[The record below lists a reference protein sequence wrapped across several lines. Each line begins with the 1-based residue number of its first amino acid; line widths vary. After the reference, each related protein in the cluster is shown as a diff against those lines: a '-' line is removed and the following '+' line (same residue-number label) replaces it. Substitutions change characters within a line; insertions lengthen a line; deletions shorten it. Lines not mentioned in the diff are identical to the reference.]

1 MTSAAHRDA
10 LLLPTAVGHME
21 VLMDLPST
29 EAPLGVAMVAHPQP
43 LLGGSAQHKVP
54 AFLARALRDAG
65 WVVARPNF
73 RGVGRSSGAHD
84 HGEGEALDL
93 LALARHLRLEHPGLP
108 LGLVGFSFGA
118 FVQSW
123 VAKALADQGCPAEEV
138 CLTGMP
144 AGEIIGARHY
154 APATGFGDALVVHGE
169 WDERVPLSSV
179 MDWARSQS
187 QPVVVVP
194 GADHFFSGKLPVL
207 RQLVLGRLAASCRR

>member
-10 LLLPTAVGHME
+10 LLLPTEVGHME
-21 VLMDLPST
+21 VLMDRPNA
-29 EAPLGVAMVAHPQP
+29 ERPIGIAMVAHPQP

-73 RGVGRSSGAHD
+73 RGVGRSAGVHD

-93 LALARHLRLEHPGLP
+93 LLLVRHLRQEHPGLP
-108 LGLVGFSFGA
+108 LALVGFSFGA

-123 VAKALADQGCPAEEV
+123 VAKALADEGCPADDV

-144 AGEIIGARHY
+144 SGEIIGARHY
-154 APATGFGDALVVHGE
+154 APATGLGDALVVHGE
-169 WDERVPLSSV
+169 CDERVPLGSV

-187 QPVVVVP
+187 QPVVVIP
-194 GADHFFSGKLPVL
+194 GADHFFSGKLHVL
-207 RQLVLGRLAASCRR
+207 RQVVLDRLAVSCRR